1 MAKKPGLEQ
10 MRWDIQDRL
19 PTLPAATV
27 RRLWQLMTKDEPVEV
42 IDPEIVA
49 AIKDRDSRTDHY
61 GDDLVFTVLHDLCDR
76 EYVHRFMPERQAAT
90 DKFQKLPEDKR
101 MRIVREVLNEWGG
114 DDG

>member
-49 AIKDRDSRTDHY
+49 AIKDRDSRTALTLTAI
-61 GDDLVFTVLHDLCDR
+61 GVGATEVVEPVVLM
-76 EYVHRFMPERQAAT
+76 YVSQHGYN
-90 DKFQKLPEDKR
+90 
-101 MRIVREVLNEWGG
+101 VG
-114 DDG
+114 